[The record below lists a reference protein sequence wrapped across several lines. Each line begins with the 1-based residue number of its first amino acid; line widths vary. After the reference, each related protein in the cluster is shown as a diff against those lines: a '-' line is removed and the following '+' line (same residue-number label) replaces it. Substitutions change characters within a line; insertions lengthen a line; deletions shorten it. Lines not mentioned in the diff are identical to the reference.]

1 MRIERK
7 LYKDKLFSCVMEIE
21 ISEDISKNIEKFSRD
36 LGIDKEE
43 IIRRAV
49 KFYLHSIVEEENFKE
64 ELEAWENA
72 GIKDLD
78 KFEEQQ

>member
-21 ISEDISKNIEKFSRD
+21 ISEDISKNIEKFSQE
-36 LGIDKEE
+36 LGIDKKE
-43 IIRRAV
+43 IVQRAV
-49 KFYLHSIVEEENFKE
+49 RFYLHSIVEEENLKE

-72 GIKDLD
+72 GIEDIEE
-78 KFEEQQ
+78 FEEQQ